1 MRKIFLTTFLTLL
14 CSFLFSA
21 NVMAQAKTKVA
32 AITLPTFMAGENLIV
47 DKPINGDLMISG
59 GQIKIIS
66 DINGDTYVAGGQIDD
81 ISGTINGNL
90 IVVGGNVT
98 ISGKVLKNVIVGGG
112 QVKINNT
119 ADIGGYVL
127 LGAGKADLLGTF
139 SGPVKLG
146 AGDLLV
152 GEKAV
157 LKGNLDADVTTSNIS
172 ETSTIAGE
180 KNIRIHETK
189 KYDRP
194 EMQPKPR
201 FQLVGGGDIFTF
213 FSKLVILLILVKL
226 FGQKIIEVNS
236 KKTFWSTLALGLVVL
251 IVVPFLSLIL
261 FFTFVGIHLSWL
273 IISLYF
279 LALSLGG
286 IVASILLGEYI
297 TKKGYLKSKNH
308 YLQAFAGLSILT
320 VVGLVPFAGALV
332 KFVAFLFGLGAISW
346 NLKAL
351 VSKK

>member
-1 MRKIFLTTFLTLL
+1 MKKISLILFLTLL
-14 CSFLFSA
+14 YSSIFSSP
-21 NVMAQAKTKVA
+21 VFAQVKNKPLAK
-32 AITLPTFMAGENLIV
+32 LPTFMAGENQVV
-47 DKPINGDLMISG
+47 DKPIEGDLMISG
-59 GQIKIIS
+59 GDVKITSNIS
-66 DINGDTYVAGGQIDD
+66 GDAYVAGGQVNIG
-81 ISGTINGNL
+81 GTIGGNL
-90 IVVGGNVT
+90 IVAGGT
-98 ISGKVLKNVIVGGG
+98 ITLSGQVQKNVIVGGG
-112 QVKINNT
+112 QVKIDT
-119 ADIGGYVL
+119 PATIGGYLL

-139 SGPVKLG
+139 LGPVKLG

-152 GEKAV
+152 GEKA
-157 LKGNLDADVTTSNIS
+157 LINGTLEADVTKSDIS
-172 ETSTIAGE
+172 SSSSILGE

-189 KYDRP
+189 KDDRP
-194 EMQPKPR
+194 QRQAKPR
-201 FQLVGGGDIFTF
+201 FQLVGGGDIFAF

-236 KKTFWSTLALGLVVL
+236 KKTFWSTLGLGLVVL
-251 IVVPFLSLIL
+251 IVVPFLSLFL
-261 FFTFVGIHLSWL
+261 LFTFVGIHLSWL

-286 IVASILLGEYI
+286 IVASLLLGEYI
-297 TKKGYLKSKNH
+297 TKKDYLKSKNH

-320 VVGLVPFAGALV
+320 VVGLIPFIGALV